1 MTLLPVFVQ
10 IATEN
15 NIIIPFPTMAAVK
28 FPELEVNY
36 SEHWSCPL
44 LTMEILLTQTT

>member
-15 NIIIPFPTMAAVK
+15 NIIIPFPTMAAVNH
-28 FPELEVNY
+28 FLP
-36 SEHWSCPL
+36 
-44 LTMEILLTQTT
+44 